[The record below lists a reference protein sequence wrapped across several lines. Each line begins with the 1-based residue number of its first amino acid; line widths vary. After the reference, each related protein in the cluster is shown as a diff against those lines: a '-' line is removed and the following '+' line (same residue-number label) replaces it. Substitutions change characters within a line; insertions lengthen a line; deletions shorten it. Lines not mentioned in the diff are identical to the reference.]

1 MRPRFRKP
9 MLYRMLHGLVAAV
22 TLISG
27 VLTPASAGDS
37 EPSVISSVD
46 LPPSTTVTLGD
57 PVLFRLT
64 LRYQADQRPDRVS
77 PPAFD
82 VDVEVTEL
90 APTPARAM
98 DDGFF
103 QTVLSWELR
112 FFELGDHQIPP
123 MEVMLVSGSGVAESL
138 RSAPV
143 EITIGSVRENADSE
157 ELLDI
162 KPPVVI
168 PGGVPLW
175 LAVVALTL
183 LLAILVA
190 LLRWLLGRRRRSSG
204 ADLIPPKP
212 TDYIVEFKRI
222 ARMGLVERGAFLVY
236 YTLLSETLRRYL
248 EDRVGVDAMERTTE
262 EVAEVLQDSIVDS
275 SQTGRVLEFLSQA
288 DLVKFACA
296 EPIAEDARNAPGTG
310 QQIVHAVDALLATEQ
325 EEIAARQRALQD
337 GMKSESASM
346 ETSRTSPGV
355 GE

>member
-9 MLYRMLHGLVAAV
+9 MLDRMLHRLVAVV

-27 VLTPASAGDS
+27 VLTPVSAGDS

-57 PVLFRLT
+57 PILFRLT
-64 LRYQADQRPDRVS
+64 LRYQADQRPERVS

-82 VDVEVTEL
+82 TDVDVTEL
-90 APTPARAM
+90 ASTPARAM

-103 QTVLSWELR
+103 ETVLSWELR

-143 EITIGSVRENADSE
+143 EITIGSVRESADSE
-157 ELLDI
+157 ELQDI
-162 KPPVVI
+162 KPPVAI

-175 LAVVALTL
+175 LAVVVLTL
-183 LLAILVA
+183 MLAILVA
-190 LLRWLLGRRRRSSG
+190 LLRSLLGRRRRSSVT
-204 ADLIPPKP
+204 ALIPPKP

-222 ARMGLVERGAFLVY
+222 ARMGLVERRAFLVH

-262 EVAEVLQDSIVDS
+262 EVAEALQDSIVDS
-275 SQTGRVLEFLSQA
+275 AQTGRVLEFLYQA

-296 EPIAEDARNAPGTG
+296 EPIAEDARHAPETG
-310 QQIVHAVDALLATEQ
+310 QQIVHAVDALLVAEQ
-325 EEIAARQRALQD
+325 EEV
-337 GMKSESASM
+337 KSESASM
-346 ETSRTSPGV
+346 DTSRTSPGV
-355 GE
+355 GK